1 MEWIDIKTN
10 PPPIYKEVIV
20 CSDEGIVK
28 SAIYVGNNKWNTFL
42 NVVFWQH
49 FPEAPE
55 DLNKDD
61 ATTTVKKRGRK
72 KKT

>member
-10 PPPIYKEVIV
+10 PPPIYKEVII
-20 CSDEGIVK
+20 CSDEGVVK
-28 SAIYVGNNKWNTFL
+28 SAVYLGNNKWNTFL

-55 DLNKDD
+55 NLTKDEVS
-61 ATTTVKKRGRK
+61 TSKKRGRK
-72 KKT
+72 KKV